1 MIFWNRE
8 QQRLRAGWRILLQIV
23 LAVVLSVLTAPFVM
37 LLSGGNHGAGPT
49 DAPLANF
56 VTSITIAASVL
67 LAGRLLD
74 RRKSKDFGLSLS
86 RNWWI
91 DLGFGLFLG
100 ALLMTLIF
108 AVEVG
113 AGWLVVTGS
122 FAVPTGSSFVTS
134 VIGLLVMFIG
144 VGVQEELFSRG
155 YHLKNIAEGFSPLGR
170 RTAVAIALLASSAVF
185 GALHLANPNATAI
198 GAINIMFGGVFLAS
212 GVLLTGELAI
222 AIGAHITWNFFQGV
236 VFGFPVSGMNVGT
249 TFLVTQ
255 DKGDALIT
263 GGAFGP
269 EAGLVGIAAMVLGIA
284 LTCLW
289 VRVRY
294 GTLKPARDLSQHVGD

>member
-1 MIFWNRE
+1 MIFWNRD
-8 QQRLRAGWRILLQIV
+8 QQRIRAGWRLLLQIV
-23 LAVVLSVLTAPFVM
+23 LAVVLSVVTSPFAM
-37 LLSGGNHGAGPT
+37 LLGGAHGAGPT
-49 DAPLANF
+49 EAPLANL

-74 RRKSKDFGLSLS
+74 RRKVKDFGLSLN

-91 DLGFGLFLG
+91 DLAFGLFLG

-108 AVEVG
+108 VVEVA
-113 AGWLVVTGS
+113 AGWLTVTGS
-122 FAVPTGSSFVTS
+122 FAVSTGSSFVWST
-134 VIGLLVMFIG
+134 VGLLVMFIG

-170 RTAVAIALLASSAVF
+170 RAAVAIALLISSGVF
-185 GALHLANPNATAI
+185 GALHLANPNATTI
-198 GAINIMFGGVFLAS
+198 GAINIMFGGVFLAT

-236 VFGFPVSGMNVGT
+236 VFGFPVSGMDVGT

-269 EAGLVGIAAMVLGIA
+269 EAGLVGIAAMVLGIV

-289 VRVRY
+289 VRMRY
-294 GTLKPARDLSQHVGD
+294 GTLKPARDLSQHVGN